1 MSATPLFDCMPEAPP
16 VLTVS
21 ELTAQVQAIIE
32 HAFSAV
38 WVAGEISSLKNHSS
52 GHVYFN
58 LKDAGATIRAVLW
71 RSAAQ
76 RLKLTLQEGMDV
88 VIRGRLGV
96 YPQRGDY
103 QLYVDSVQLK
113 GAGAQDLA
121 LRLLKEKLAKLGY
134 FAAERK
140 KPLPRFP
147 RRIAII
153 TSPTGAAVRD
163 MLQKLAERWAAA
175 EVMICPARV
184 QGPTAP
190 AEIVEALRRV
200 NRLADVDVILLGRGG
215 GSSDDLSAFNTE
227 MVAHAIFQCR
237 IPLISAVGHEIDV
250 TLADLVADCRALTP
264 TDAVIRATPDGAELL
279 EGLHECRQRLVNVLR
294 GRMQAIEKQLASVME
309 RRVFACPLERL
320 RERERRLDE
329 MEERMGR
336 AIVQRLTLARQRTV
350 SDAARLQALSPLNV
364 LARGYSLTRTED
376 GRHVV
381 RSASQVNAG
390 DHVEVLLG
398 DGRLLV
404 GIEKI
409 LPALERL
416 TLPMKS

>member
-1 MSATPLFDCMPEAPP
+1 MSATPLFDCVAEAPP

-32 HAFSAV
+32 HAFPAV
-38 WVAGEISSLKNHSS
+38 WVAGEITSLKCHSS
-52 GHVYFN
+52 GHVYFC
-58 LKDAGATIRAVLW
+58 LKDAGAVIRAVLW
-71 RSAAQ
+71 RSGAQ
-76 RLKLTLQEGMDV
+76 RLRLALQDGMEV
-88 VIRGRLGV
+88 IIRGRLGL

-103 QLYVDSVQLK
+103 QLYVDNVQLK

-163 MLQKLAERWAAA
+163 MLQKLGERWPSA
-175 EVMICPARV
+175 EVLICAARV

-190 AEIVEALRRV
+190 GEIVEALRRI
-200 NRLADVDVILLGRGG
+200 NRLSGLDVILLGRGG

-227 MVAHAIFQCR
+227 IVAHAIFQCR
-237 IPLISAVGHEIDV
+237 IPIISAVGHEIDV

-264 TDAVIRATPDGAELL
+264 TDAVIRATPDAGELL
-279 EGLHECRQRLVNVLR
+279 EGLHACRQRLVNVLR
-294 GRMQAIEKQLASVME
+294 GKLQALEKHLASFVQ
-309 RRVFACPLERL
+309 RRVFAYPLERL
-320 RERERRLDE
+320 RDRERRLDE
-329 MEERMGR
+329 MEERLRR
-336 AIVQRLTLARQRTV
+336 AMFQRFAVARQRTDA
-350 SDAARLQALSPLNV
+350 DAARLQALSPLNV

-376 GRHVV
+376 GRRVV
-381 RSASQVNAG
+381 HRAAQVKVG
-390 DHVEVLLG
+390 DQIEVLLG
-398 DGRLLV
+398 DGRLLAGV
-404 GIEKI
+404 EQV
-409 LPALERL
+409 LPPLERL
-416 TLPMKS
+416 TVPTKS